1 MDDLLDAI
9 TALSSLISSE
19 KIRAIAENISHID
32 DNKSMA
38 TLYNVVNTPIAVTI
52 VKQLT
57 MAWQKRLSVLV
68 SWLQCSLLPAMS
80 IQKPLQSN
88 LPS

>member
-57 MAWQKRLSVLV
+57 MAWQKTSVSSSELG
-68 SWLQCSLLPAMS
+68 LC
-80 IQKPLQSN
+80 
-88 LPS
+88 

>member
-57 MAWQKRLSVLV
+57 MAWQKTSV
-68 SWLQCSLLPAMS
+68 SS
-80 IQKPLQSN
+80 K
-88 LPS
+88 

>member
-57 MAWQKRLSVLV
+57 MA
-68 SWLQCSLLPAMS
+68 
-80 IQKPLQSN
+80 
-88 LPS
+88 